1 MPSFT
6 EIGIYLPGIL
16 LSYAALLVGLI
27 SPGPALLGLMGVSL
41 DRGRFAG
48 QRFALGIG
56 TGSFSI
62 GLLTL
67 TGLSALLAAYADA
80 MTAIRIIGGL
90 YLLWMSYRAFR
101 TAFRKAP
108 ASDIRTA
115 AESEQQISGRG
126 YYLRGLALHLTNP
139 KAILTWIAIIS
150 IGFHDGAPMW
160 VGAAIVIG
168 CGILSTS
175 IHLLYAT
182 AFSTAPAIS
191 LYRRAANW
199 INAVLGVFFAIV
211 GIRLLFSR

>member
-1 MPSFT
+1 MISLS
-6 EIGIYLPGIL
+6 EIGQYLPGIL

-41 DRGRFAG
+41 DRGRHAG

-67 TGLSALLAAYADA
+67 TGLSAVLATYADA
-80 MTAIRIIGGL
+80 MTAIRIFGGL

-108 ASDIRTA
+108 VANGEA
-115 AESEQQISGRG
+115 VSEATKQITGRG

-150 IGFHDGAPMW
+150 IGFSEGAPLW

-168 CGILSTS
+168 CGLLSTG

-191 LYRRAANW
+191 IYRQAANW
-199 INAVLGVFFAIV
+199 INGVLGVFFAVV
-211 GIRLLFSR
+211 GLRLLVNR